1 MRMSHFVSC
10 SPDNPGVKAGVAK
23 ESTATTNSKRRRH
36 LQDGGRGIGEL
47 IVTATEA
54 LPHNAEHTEGGFP
67 LWLYLYARNM
77 RHGKTVRSRP
87 EAQPPT
93 TRARARAGLMPVVQ
107 PRR

>member
-67 LWLYLYARNM
+67 CGYTYTPGTCA
-77 RHGKTVRSRP
+77 TVRPSGPGLKPNPPPP
-87 EAQPPT
+87 EREPEPDT
-93 TRARARAGLMPVVQ
+93 CSVVQ